1 MIIIPTVIPAKME
14 IHFSV
19 SGGEL
24 TTQGAMSSASQ
35 RLDST
40 RSAAIILRLAPE
52 GEAP

>member
-24 TTQGAMSSASQ
+24 TSRHVMTS
-35 RLDST
+35 
-40 RSAAIILRLAPE
+40 
-52 GEAP
+52 